1 MHCQHS
7 RSIVPHR
14 ASPVLG
20 LALVAIAAHAGA
32 VPATATATATVRTE
46 KSHATM
52 QQVLAASKPSDWRAL
67 DPAQT
72 LVMTLPQ
79 GRVVIELAP
88 TFAPRHVANIEALA
102 RAHFFDGLT
111 INRVQDDFVTQ
122 WGDADSDIPSK
133 ARPLPADARIA
144 MPDEYQR
151 SAIGLDFTRLPDGD
165 VYAPQAGFVDGFPV
179 GRDPRTNTAWLLHC
193 YGMVGVGRDDPPDN
207 GSGAELY
214 AVIGQAPRQL
224 DRNITVVGRVVQGMH
239 LLAAL
244 PRGGGDLG
252 FYRDPAHRTRIL
264 SVRLAGKLPLADRP
278 RLEVLRTDTATFA
291 ALVEARRDR
300 SESWFVRPAGRISV
314 CNVPL
319 PVRVTPAPKP

>member
-1 MHCQHS
+1 MHLQHF
-7 RSIVPHR
+7 RSGARRR
-14 ASPVLG
+14 ATPALC
-20 LALVAIAAHAGA
+20 LALVAIAAQAGA
-32 VPATATATATVRTE
+32 VPALAAHP
-46 KSHATM
+46 HATM
-52 QQVLAASKPSDWRAL
+52 QQVLAASRPSDWRSL

-79 GRVVIELAP
+79 GRVVIELAAQ
-88 TFAPRHVANIEALA
+88 FAPRHVANIEALA

-122 WGDADSDIPSK
+122 WGDADSDLPAK
-133 ARPLPADARIA
+133 ARPLPADARAA

-151 SAIGLDFTRLPDGD
+151 SAVGLDFTRLPDGD
-165 VYAPQAGFVDGFPV
+165 VYAPQVGFADGFPV
-179 GRDPRTNTAWLLHC
+179 GRDPRTDTAWLLHC
-193 YGMVGVGRDDPPDN
+193 YGMVGVGRDNPPDN

-224 DRNITVVGRVVQGMH
+224 DRNITVVGRVVAGMH

-244 PRGGGDLG
+244 PRGGGNLG

-264 SVRLAGKLPLADRP
+264 GVRLASELPRAERP
-278 RLEVLRTDTATFA
+278 RLEVLRTGTATFA
-291 ALVEARRDR
+291 ALIAARRDR

-319 PVRVTPAPKP
+319 PVRVAPAPKP

>member
-1 MHCQHS
+1 MHFQHS
-7 RSIVPHR
+7 RSIARRR
-14 ASPVLG
+14 AAPALC
-20 LALVAIAAHAGA
+20 LALAAIAAHAG
-32 VPATATATATVRTE
+32 TATAE

-52 QQVLAASKPSDWRAL
+52 QQVLATSKPSDWRAL

-79 GRVVIELAP
+79 GQVVIELAP
-88 TFAPRHVANIEALA
+88 AFAPRHVANIKVLA
-102 RAHFFDGLT
+102 RAHFFDSLT

-122 WGDADSDIPSK
+122 WGDANSDNPAK
-133 ARPLPADARIA
+133 ARPLPADARA
-144 MPDEYQR
+144 ALPDEYAR
-151 SAIGLDFTRLPDGD
+151 SAAGLDFTRLPDGD
-165 VYAPQAGFVDGFPV
+165 VYAPQVGFVDGFPV
-179 GRDPRTNTAWLLHC
+179 GRDPRARTVWLLHC
-193 YGMVGVGRDDPPDN
+193 YGMVGVGRDNPPDN

-224 DRNITVVGRVVQGMH
+224 DRNIAVVGRVVEGMH

-264 SVRLAGKLPLADRP
+264 SVRLASELPIAERP

-291 ALVEARRDR
+291 ALVQSRRDR

-319 PVRVTPAPKP
+319 PVRVTPAPNP

>member
-1 MHCQHS
+1 MYFQHS
-7 RSIVPHR
+7 RSIAHRR
-14 ASPVLG
+14 ASPALC

-32 VPATATATATVRTE
+32 VPAAAAAET
-46 KSHATM
+46 SHATM

-67 DPAQT
+67 NPTQT

-88 TFAPRHVANIEALA
+88 AFAPRHVANIEALT

-133 ARPLPADARIA
+133 ARPLPADARAA
-144 MPDEYQR
+144 MPDEYAR
-151 SAIGLDFTRLPDGD
+151 SASGLDFTHLPDGD
-165 VYAPQAGFVDGFPV
+165 VYAPQVGFVDGLPV

-224 DRNITVVGRVVQGMH
+224 DRNITVVGRVVQGMR

-264 SVRLAGKLPLADRP
+264 DVRLASELPAAQRP
-278 RLEVLRTDTATFA
+278 RLEVLRTGTATFA
-291 ALVEARRDR
+291 ALIEARRDR

-319 PVRVTPAPKP
+319 PVRMTPAAKP

>member
-1 MHCQHS
+1 MHTEHS
-7 RSIVPHR
+7 RSTTRRR
-14 ASPVLG
+14 ASSALWLT
-20 LALVAIAAHAGA
+20 LAVIAAHAGA
-32 VPATATATATVRTE
+32 VPATATTE

-52 QQVLAASKPSDWRAL
+52 QQVLAASRPSDWRAL
-67 DPAQT
+67 DPART
-72 LVMTLPQ
+72 LVMILPQ

-88 TFAPRHVANIEALA
+88 QFAPRHAANIEALA

-122 WGDADSDIPSK
+122 WGDANSDNPAK
-133 ARPLPADARIA
+133 ARPLPADARAIL
-144 MPDEYQR
+144 PDEYQR
-151 SAIGLDFTRLPDGD
+151 SAAGLDFTRLPDGD
-165 VYAPQAGFVDGFPV
+165 VYAPQVGFADGFPV

-193 YGMVGVGRDDPPDN
+193 YGMIGVGRDNPPDN

-214 AVIGQAPRQL
+214 AVIGQEPRQL

-264 SVRLAGKLPLADRP
+264 SVRIASELPLAERP
-278 RLEVLRTDTATFA
+278 RLEVLRSDTATFT
-291 ALVEARRDR
+291 ALIEARRDR

-319 PVRVTPAPKP
+319 PVRMTPATKP

>member
-1 MHCQHS
+1 MHTEHPGPHS
-7 RSIVPHR
+7 RRRR
-14 ASPVLG
+14 APLLTAL
-20 LALVAIAAHAGA
+20 LATITACATIAGA
-32 VPATATATATVRTE
+32 APATAARPHATA
-46 KSHATM
+46 
-52 QQVLAASKPSDWRAL
+52 QQVLAASRPSDWRAL
-67 DPAQT
+67 DPSRT

-88 TFAPRHVANIEALA
+88 AFAPRHVANIEALA

-122 WGDADSDIPSK
+122 WGDADSDQPAK
-133 ARPLPADARIA
+133 ARPLPADARA
-144 MPDEYQR
+144 ALPDEYQR
-151 SAIGLDFTRLPDGD
+151 SAAGLDFTRLPDGD

-193 YGMVGVGRDDPPDN
+193 YGMVGVGRDNPPDN

-224 DRNITVVGRVVQGMH
+224 DRNIAVVGRVVQGMH

-264 SVRLAGKLPLADRP
+264 DVRLASELPAAQRP
-278 RLEVLRTDTATFA
+278 HLETLRTGTATFA
-291 ALVEARRDR
+291 ALIEARRDR

-319 PVRVTPAPKP
+319 PVRVATRLY

>member
-1 MHCQHS
+1 MHTEHPGPHS
-7 RSIVPHR
+7 RRRR
-14 ASPVLG
+14 APLLTAL
-20 LALVAIAAHAGA
+20 LATITACATIAGA
-32 VPATATATATVRTE
+32 APATTARP
-46 KSHATM
+46 HATT

-67 DPAQT
+67 DPSHA

-88 TFAPRHVANIEALA
+88 AFAPRHVANIEMLA

-122 WGDADSDIPSK
+122 WGDADSDQPAK
-133 ARPLPADARIA
+133 ARPLPADARA
-144 MPDEYQR
+144 ALPDEYQR
-151 SAIGLDFTRLPDGD
+151 SAAGLDFTRLPDGD

-193 YGMVGVGRDDPPDN
+193 YGMVGVGRDNPPDS

-214 AVIGQAPRQL
+214 AVIGQSPRQL
-224 DRNITVVGRVVQGMH
+224 DRNIAVVGRVVQGMH

-264 SVRLAGKLPLADRP
+264 SVRLASELPPAQRP
-278 RLEVLRTDTATFA
+278 HLETLRTGTATFA

-319 PVRVTPAPKP
+319 PVRAMPAAVR

>member
-1 MHCQHS
+1 MHFQHS
-7 RSIVPHR
+7 RSIAHRR
-14 ASPVLG
+14 ASPALC

-32 VPATATATATVRTE
+32 APATAARP
-46 KSHATM
+46 HATM

-67 DPAQT
+67 DPART

-88 TFAPRHVANIEALA
+88 AFAPRHVANIEALA

-122 WGDADSDIPSK
+122 WGDADSDNPAK
-133 ARPLPADARIA
+133 ARPLPADARAIL
-144 MPDEYQR
+144 PDEYER
-151 SAIGLDFTRLPDGD
+151 SAAGLDFTRLPDGD
-165 VYAPQAGFVDGFPV
+165 VYAPQVGFADGFPA

-193 YGMVGVGRDDPPDN
+193 YGMVGVGRDNPPDN

-224 DRNITVVGRVVQGMH
+224 DRNIAVVGRVVQGMH

-264 SVRLAGKLPLADRP
+264 DVRLASELPPAQRP
-278 RLEVLRTDTATFA
+278 RLETLRTDTATFA
-291 ALVEARRDR
+291 ALVQSRRDR

-314 CNVPL
+314 CNMPL
-319 PVRVTPAPKP
+319 PVRAMPAAAR